1 MMVARIRVRVVSC
14 CDVLFVVA
22 RCGAVP
28 TEALAN
34 AQFLVAS
41 TLDLPRHLA

>member
-1 MMVARIRVRVVSC
+1 MMVARIRVRVASC
-14 CDVLFVVA
+14 CDVLVVVA
-22 RCGAVP
+22 LCGAAQAA
-28 TEALAN
+28 ALAN